1 MAGYDEPES
10 CKFNDGPNP
19 GCEWTETPSE
29 NSLYFSS
36 LFKDQIQAIR
46 MHSKEKNHVKCD
58 NFVDGTSKNLV
69 TVGT

>member
-19 GCEWTETPSE
+19 GCEWTETPSK

-36 LFKDQIQAIR
+36 LFKDQIQVIQCIAKKR
-46 MHSKEKNHVKCD
+46 TM
-58 NFVDGTSKNLV
+58 
-69 TVGT
+69 